1 MKKSELKSYIRETVI
16 SELSPQDI
24 AAQKSAQVAANKSVQ
39 DLNKKVSSTTEPTS
53 KKAALDS
60 LNAAKTRLQ
69 QITQKIAQKQPVPV
83 DMLPENE
90 DDFDAE
96 PTAKDIA
103 ANSSIAKL
111 QSKYG
116 EVVKQMKSVVNKY
129 KSAESSE
136 KQKYVDQLRNLT
148 KIKKEI
154 EAMINPSMDD
164 EEEI

>member
-1 MKKSELKSYIRETVI
+1 MKKSELKEYIRETII
-16 SELSPQDI
+16 SELSPQD
-24 AAQKSAQVAANKSVQ
+24 ATAQKSAQVAANKSVQ
-39 DLNKKVSSTTEPTS
+39 DLTKKLATTTEPVA
-53 KKAALDS
+53 KKAAQDS

-69 QITQKIAQKQPVPV
+69 QITQKIQQKQPIPV

-90 DDFDAE
+90 EDFDAE

-103 ANSSIAKL
+103 ANASIAKL

-129 KSAESSE
+129 KSAEGSE
-136 KQKYVDQLRNLT
+136 KQKYVDQLKGLT
-148 KIKKEI
+148 KLKKEI

-164 EEEI
+164 EEED